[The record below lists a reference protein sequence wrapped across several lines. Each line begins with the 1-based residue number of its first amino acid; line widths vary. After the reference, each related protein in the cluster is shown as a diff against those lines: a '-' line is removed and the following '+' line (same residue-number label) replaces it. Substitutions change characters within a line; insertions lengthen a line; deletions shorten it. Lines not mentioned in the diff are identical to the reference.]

1 MTAIATVTHVD
12 LATVQD
18 GGRRGLAGI
27 GVPISG
33 AWHRSRYLVATNLV
47 RGAED
52 PRQPAVELLA
62 GSMELHFHLPTT
74 VAVVGPAQV
83 TVDGLPFGAGVG
95 LAVTADV
102 RVVVDHRGP
111 GPVYLAIAGWE
122 APLVLGSAATDT
134 FSGIA
139 GTSLRSGVALT
150 GVAGSGCSAGAFLRQ
165 GDDAGGPLRVV
176 PCEDVPLP
184 VGPWRVQSTAR
195 SGTRMVGGAASSS
208 GSRPSRPVVVGAI
221 QAAPSGEL
229 IILGPDGGL
238 TGGYPIVGVVCS
250 ADLPRVSELEPGEEI
265 SLQPMDVPAAMQAFA
280 VAERERRVVHPGVL
294 GRDGSRRGSVP
305 DDVAPAK

>member
-27 GVPISG
+27 GVPTSG

-47 RGAED
+47 LAIED
-52 PRQPAVELLA
+52 PRQPTVELLA
-62 GSMELHFHLPTT
+62 GRLELHVHLPTT

-83 TVDGLPFGAGVG
+83 TVDGLFFGAGVG
-95 LAVTADV
+95 LTVTPDA
-102 RVVVDHRGP
+102 RIVVEHRGP

-122 APLVLGSAATDT
+122 APLVLGSASTDT
-134 FSGIA
+134 FSGIV
-139 GTSLRSGVALT
+139 GTPLRRGVEFT
-150 GVAGSGCSAGAFLRQ
+150 GVAESGCGAGAFLRH
-165 GDDAGGPLRVV
+165 GHEAGGGLRVV
-176 PCEDVPLP
+176 PCGEAPLS
-184 VGPWRVQSTAR
+184 VGPWRVESTAR
-195 SGTRMVGGAASSS
+195 SGTRLVGGTARSS
-208 GSRPSRPVVVGAI
+208 GSRPSLPVVVGAI

-250 ADLPRVSELEPGEEI
+250 ADLPRVSELEPGDEI
-265 SLQPMDVPAAMQAFA
+265 SLQPMDVPAAVQAFA
-280 VAERERRVVHPGVL
+280 VAERERHVVHPGVL
-294 GRDGSRRGSVP
+294 GRDGSRHDTVQH
-305 DDVAPAK
+305 DEAPA

>member
-27 GVPISG
+27 GVPTSG

-47 RGAED
+47 RGVED
-52 PRQPAVELLA
+52 PRQPALELLA
-62 GSMELHFHLPTT
+62 GRAELHFHLPTT
-74 VAVVGPAQV
+74 VAVVGPSQV
-83 TVDGLPFGAGVG
+83 TVDGLFFGEGVS
-95 LAVTADV
+95 LTVAVDA
-102 RVVVDHRGP
+102 RVVVEHRGP
-111 GPVYLAIAGWE
+111 GPVYIAIAGWE
-122 APLVLGSAATDT
+122 APLVLGSASTDT
-134 FSGIA
+134 FSGIE
-139 GTSLRSGVALT
+139 GTLLRRGVALT
-150 GVAGSGCSAGAFLRQ
+150 GVAEYGCGAGAFWRQ
-165 GDDAGGPLRVV
+165 GADAGGPLRVV
-176 PCEDVPLP
+176 PCGEVPLP
-184 VGPWRVQSTAR
+184 AGPWSVESTAR
-195 SGTRMVGGAASSS
+195 SGTRLVGGTACSS
-208 GSRPSRPVVVGAI
+208 GSRPSLPVVVGAI

-265 SLQPMDVPAAMQAFA
+265 SLQPMDVPAAVQAFA

-294 GRDGSRRGSVP
+294 GRDGSRHDIVQH
-305 DDVAPAK
+305 DEAPA